1 MDAALAPSTPAAE
14 PPLPVAEAC
23 RNCGA
28 LLARPRPNYCGE
40 CGQETTLKP
49 PTVGEFLQQFGGSYM
64 AMEGA
69 LWRTLLLLLFRPG
82 RLTREYFAGRKRRY
96 VLPLRLYLTISL
108 TTLLAFQWLGG
119 MQPGG
124 DKQVFR
130 FDTPGEADNAM
141 LELGEQIKA
150 GMQNGKFVCQ
160 GLPAAW
166 CERLQER
173 FTLDAKGM
181 ERELRK
187 VPERFVGHWGSAMFA
202 LLPLYAFLLKLV
214 YLNRRRRWSEHL
226 VFALHLHAFLF
237 AMALLHLAPWK
248 WVADLAVLAMPVYS
262 VIALQVVYGGR
273 WWATLLRVTTLGFL
287 YFLVLAIA
295 MAVVA
300 VWAFIA

>member
-1 MDAALAPSTPAAE
+1 ML
-14 PPLPVAEAC
+14 
-23 RNCGA
+23 GQ
-28 LLARPRPNYCGE
+28 PRPNYCGE
-40 CGQETTLKP
+40 CGQETALKP

-69 LWRTLLLLLFRPG
+69 LWRTLVLLLLRPG
-82 RLTREYFAGRKRRY
+82 RLTREYLMGRKRRY

-108 TTLLAFQWLGG
+108 ATLLVFQWSGA
-119 MQPGG
+119 MQPASG
-124 DKQVFR
+124 KQVFR
-130 FDTPGEADNAM
+130 FDTPSEANNSMIDI
-141 LELGEQIKA
+141 GEQIKA

-160 GLPAAW
+160 GLPASW

-173 FTLDAKGM
+173 FTLDAKAM

-202 LLPLYAFLLKLV
+202 LLPLYALLLKLV
-214 YLNRRRRWSEHL
+214 YFSRRMRWSEHL

-237 AMALLHLAPWK
+237 AMALLTLAPWP
-248 WVADLAVLAMPVYS
+248 WVQSLAWLAALVYS

-273 WWATLLRVTTLGFL
+273 WWATTLRVMTLGFL
-287 YFLVLAIA
+287 YFLALSVA